1 MRCYPATVATILLLL
16 SAGATADLHNPVCGE
31 TTRYSAP
38 QRPYVAFRRLEAE
51 NAKSGRQGWLEARTT
66 VGNDGHLVVEVL
78 AEGGS
83 EYIRNKVL
91 RAALEAEQ
99 NLVAKRLP
107 VQPPTPPDAY
117 ECADRQP
124 DESGLLRVPL
134 RPRRKGGESLVIGHM
149 FLQPSTGDV
158 VRVSGRLA
166 RNPSFWISQV
176 DVEWLYARVHKDTVL
191 PVSLSSIAKVKMF
204 GLSTFRMTYDYLSV
218 DGEPVSVGSRA
229 SR

>member
-1 MRCYPATVATILLLL
+1 MRCYPAIVATVVLLCSMGAAAESDNL
-16 SAGATADLHNPVCGE
+16 SCGVAG
-31 TTRYSAP
+31 YSAP

-66 VGNDGHLVVEVL
+66 LDSDGHLAVEVL

-91 RAALEAEQ
+91 RAALEKEQ
-99 NLVAKRLP
+99 TLVARRLP
-107 VQPPTPPDAY
+107 VHPSTPRDAF
-117 ECADRQP
+117 ECAEPQP

-134 RPRRKGGESLVIGHM
+134 KPGSKGADSLVIGHM
-149 FLQPSTGDV
+149 FVQPSTGDI
-158 VRVSGRLA
+158 VRVAGRLA

-191 PVSLSSIAKVKMF
+191 PVSLSSTAKVKLF
-204 GLSTFRMTYDYLSV
+204 GPSTFHMTYDYLSV
-218 DGEPVSVGSRA
+218 DGEPIATSSRA